1 MRSIV
6 YSKPEVFALEDV
18 PLREPG
24 PGEVVID
31 VDRAG
36 VCGTDLHLHHGEF
49 GPAYPLVPGH
59 ELTGVVA
66 ARGAGVT
73 GIEVGDR
80 VVADNTV
87 WCGSCDNCR
96 RDRPAFCTRLRAHGV
111 NAPGAF
117 AESVILDADRCFV
130 VNDLAPDVAVLAEP
144 TACVMRGLD
153 VLTAAPGSNVLVF
166 GAGPTGLILAQLL
179 KKSAGAERVVVAA
192 PSAYKLELA
201 AAHGADRTVRM
212 DRSDPT
218 GVVDDLRREAPEG
231 FDVVIDATGAVP
243 VLEQAIGLTRTGGT
257 LMVYGMASEDA
268 VWPVSPYE
276 IFRRELTI
284 KGSFA
289 QQFTFDRAVAVLRSG
304 TLDTTGI
311 ITHRFGLDDYRG
323 ALDAISDSACV
334 KAVVE
339 PQR

>member
-6 YSKPEVFALEDV
+6 YSEPEVYDLEDV
-18 PLREPG
+18 PLRDPA
-24 PGEVVID
+24 PGEVVVA

-49 GPAYPLVPGH
+49 GPTYPLVPGH
-59 ELTGVVA
+59 ELTGIVT
-66 ARGAGVT
+66 ARGVDVEDVA
-73 GIEVGDR
+73 VGDR

-87 WCGSCDNCR
+87 WCGACDSCR
-96 RDRPAFCTRLRAHGV
+96 RGRPAFCTRLRAHGV

-130 VNDLAPDVAVLAEP
+130 VNDLDADVAVLAEP

-153 VLTAAPGSNVLVF
+153 VLAATPGANVLVF

-192 PSAYKLELA
+192 PSAHKLELA
-201 AAHGADRTVRM
+201 TAHGADRTVRM
-212 DRSDPT
+212 DRHDPA
-218 GVVDDLRREAPEG
+218 GAADELRRDAPDG
-231 FDVVIDATGAVP
+231 FDIVIDATGVVA
-243 VLEQAIGLTRTGGT
+243 VLEQAVPLTRTGGT
-257 LMVYGMASEDA
+257 LMVYGMAAEDA

-311 ITHRFGLDDYRG
+311 ITHRFGLGEFSD
-323 ALDAISDSACV
+323 ALGAISDSACV
-334 KAVVE
+334 KAVIE